1 MRNTQVF
8 EASLLAVFIAATP
21 CVAQTAK
28 CKSSCTSVKNTCVN
42 MGASEAAC
50 AADMANCM
58 KTGNLHMPSG
68 RTFTNLCRK

>member
-42 MGASEAAC
+42 MGASDGAC
-50 AADMANCM
+50 AADMPNV
-58 KTGNLHMPSG
+58 
-68 RTFTNLCRK
+68 